1 MATHPFIREARM
13 QAEII
18 AYLAGLF
25 DGEGTLG
32 VYTVN
37 SIQYPTT
44 TLSIKITLCDY
55 KPLQLCKKYYGG
67 SLFERKRLKS
77 GRRCWQWCLYGNNRK
92 TFLKNILPFS
102 IIKKSQII
110 LGLKYLKEFNFDHG
124 GNRHGI
130 NHKRQNWFNQKFKQL
145 KKLDCRTK

>member
-1 MATHPFIREARM
+1 M
-13 QAEII
+13 QKEIVMS
-18 AYLAGLF
+18 YLAGLF
-25 DGEGTLG
+25 DGEGTVG

-37 SIQYPTT
+37 SIKYPTT

-55 KPLQLCKKYYGG
+55 KALKMCKEYYGG

-77 GRRCWQWCLYGNNRK
+77 GRRCWQWCLYGANRK
-92 TFLKNILPFS
+92 TFLTDILSFS

-110 LGLKYLKEFNFDHG
+110 LGLKYLEEFSFGHG

-130 NHKRQNWFNQKFKQL
+130 NHKRQEWFNRKFKQL
-145 KKLDCRTK
+145 KKLDYKTK